1 MSFLAHLSLKSKTT
15 AFNEPLLRQKLLDL
29 ASKCFIYIDETNPDE
44 VLVSEFS
51 DEAAK
56 GQIATFKDFIHAH
69 KDELDALSIIYH
81 QSYQNRKLTRALI
94 NELYERLKCAG
105 LHIEGLWNAYA
116 LTRNSAQTKPVKPLK
131 STQIKLTNLI
141 QLVRFELGFDDELRD
156 FASVANSRFELFKGR

>member
-1 MSFLAHLSLKSKTT
+1 M
-15 AFNEPLLRQKLLDL
+15 LDIS
-29 ASKCFIYIDETNPDE
+29 SKCFIYIDETNPDE

-81 QSYQNRKLTRALI
+81 QSYQNRKLTRTLI

-105 LHIEGLWNAYA
+105 LHIEGLWNGLRTHTQQRTNKARKAPKKHTNKAY
-116 LTRNSAQTKPVKPLK
+116 K
-131 STQIKLTNLI
+131 SYPA
-141 QLVRFELGFDDELRD
+141 RAF
-156 FASVANSRFELFKGR
+156 

>member
-56 GQIATFKDFIHAH
+56 GQIATFKTLSTLT
-69 KDELDALSIIYH
+69 KTSWTRLALSIIKATKIATS
-81 QSYQNRKLTRALI
+81 Q
-94 NELYERLKCAG
+94 EL
-105 LHIEGLWNAYA
+105 
-116 LTRNSAQTKPVKPLK
+116 
-131 STQIKLTNLI
+131 
-141 QLVRFELGFDDELRD
+141 
-156 FASVANSRFELFKGR
+156 